1 LPLLIDK
8 EIIMNASKYLSAAL
22 VAVAAL
28 SASSAFAADDGG
40 LPVVNNIV
48 TSSTV
53 SRAEVQTDLQRAAK
67 SGQLFQNE
75 ARNYGENQFAG
86 SQVSRDQVRAELSA
100 AAKAGTLDDLRS

>member
-1 LPLLIDK
+1 
-8 EIIMNASKYLSAAL
+8 MNASKYLSAAL

-40 LPVVNNIV
+40 LPVVNNYV
-48 TSSTV
+48 TSSVT
-53 SRAEVQTDLQRAAK
+53 RAEVQTDLQRAAK
-67 SGQLFQNE
+67 AGQLNQNE

-100 AAKAGTLDDLRS
+100 AAKSGELDDLRS